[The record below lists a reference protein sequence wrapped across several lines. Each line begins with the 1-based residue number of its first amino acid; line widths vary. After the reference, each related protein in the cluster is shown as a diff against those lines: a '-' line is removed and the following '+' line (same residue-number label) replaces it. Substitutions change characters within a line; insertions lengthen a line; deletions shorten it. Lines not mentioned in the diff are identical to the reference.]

1 LALALTSAS
10 AFTPNSHVPARQ
22 LTMQASESKS
32 VDAPM
37 SRRDAAGFTFAA
49 AVAWSVA
56 SPEPAF
62 ARGRS
67 TQIAAWARYGSRVE
81 AMRSW
86 LVGDFKALVNSG
98 DFEGLKAA
106 TNGKKGVVVS
116 YVNALDLWAA
126 SYSDANP
133 SAKTVAMQADVAKI
147 RQAVAEL
154 NVLAKKATGEDLKK
168 EGGFFGLGAK
178 EEAVPTGPAM
188 VKLLN
193 EVAQQAKDAYND
205 YCDLN
210 NEGHPFEV
218 DELVG
223 I

>member
-1 LALALTSAS
+1 
-10 AFTPNSHVPARQ
+10 
-22 LTMQASESKS
+22 
-32 VDAPM
+32 M
-37 SRRDAAGFTFAA
+37 SRREAAGLTAA
-49 AVAWSVA
+49 AAFAWSLA
-56 SPEPAF
+56 APEPAF

-67 TQIAAWARYGSRVE
+67 TQVTAWARYGSRVE
-81 AMRSW
+81 GMRSW

-98 DFEGLKAA
+98 DFEGLKVA
-106 TNGKKGVVVS
+106 TGKKGVVAS
-116 YVNALDLWAA
+116 YINALDLWAA

-154 NVLAKKATGEDLKK
+154 NVLSKKALGEDLKK

-178 EEAVPTGPAM
+178 EEVVPTGAAM
-188 VKLLN
+188 GKLLN
-193 EVAQQAKDAYND
+193 EVAQKAKDAYND

-218 DELVG
+218 DELMG